1 MNCIDM
7 IKMNF
12 PDVKVYSDKVETDN
26 QIYEILEYLKK
37 TYELS
42 FDILLT
48 VIAVDYTD
56 YIELIYLLLST
67 YMNER
72 VNISTKV
79 REEAVSV
86 TSLYP
91 SAYFDECEIYDLFGI
106 RFVGNKKL
114 KRLFMPS
121 SWIGHPLRKNY
132 ELKDTRLSWNE

>member
-56 YIELIYLLLST
+56 YIELIYPLLST

-91 SAYFDECEIYDLFGI
+91 GAYFDECEIYDLFGI
-106 RFVGNKKL
+106 CFVGNKKL

>member
-12 PDVKVYSDKVETDN
+12 PDVKVYSDKVETDH
-26 QIYEILEYLKK
+26 QVYEILEYLKK

-56 YIELIYLLLST
+56 YIELIYPLLST

>member
-12 PDVKVYSDKVETDN
+12 PDIRIDSNKVETDY
-26 QIYEILEYLKK
+26 QLYEILEYLKG

-48 VIAVDYTD
+48 IIAVDYTD
-56 YIELIYLLLST
+56 YVELIYPLLST
-67 YMNER
+67 YLNEQ

-79 REEAVSV
+79 KNEAKSV
-86 TSLYP
+86 TSIY
-91 SAYFDECEIYDLFGI
+91 SGAYFDECEIYDLFGI
-106 RFVGNKKL
+106 SFTGNKKL

>member
-26 QIYEILEYLKK
+26 QVYEILEYLKK

-56 YIELIYLLLST
+56 YIELIYPLLST